1 MPSDSVPARPRLALR
16 LGVTGHRPNRL
27 CDAQLLLLRAKVREA
42 LALVARIAGELQA
55 QPVSAYAQAPPILRI
70 ISPLA
75 EGADRLVAQEA
86 LALHFELE
94 CPLPF
99 GRCEYERDFATE
111 EARCEYRALLARAS
125 SVLELDGT
133 RETAAQEREAYEA
146 VGRTMLK
153 QCDLLLAIWNGE
165 ESLGSGGTGQ
175 VVGEAML
182 LELPIIWIR
191 SDAPHD
197 VSFGTLGDETYAWS
211 PAPAQVRAQLG
222 KSLPLPLSR
231 EPQLLRDYLD
241 ESLPRWPSGLLFG
254 VFRRVITLGSG
265 RPAHSSTD
273 AAAIGQE
280 PWPSGPGRPPAPGW
294 VPADVA
300 TPHAWQHQAWAD
312 RLARH
317 YAGLY
322 RSSFV
327 ANYVCAALAVLFA
340 VLGSAPGAGW
350 AIRLE
355 LALILLILVITLQ
368 SRRRRWHERWL
379 DYRLLA
385 EQLRQLDFVSRLGR
399 VTPSLRVPAH
409 ASFGDPRNSW
419 VQWLNRAL
427 VREAGMASARL
438 DRDYLE
444 HVRQRLLHQ
453 VVEPQARYHA
463 QSAHTYHILNERLH
477 WLATGCFLLSFLG
490 CLLDLGL
497 YAHLP
502 ASLASFW
509 QGGSHI
515 GLTVSAVFFPTFGAA
530 LAGIQSQGEFHRIAR
545 RSEAMVE
552 RLREIARRLA
562 RPDDPWSSATLG
574 AVAEGVAEIMTAEL
588 LDWQF
593 IFHGKPLTLP

>member
-27 CDAQLLLLRAKVREA
+27 CDAQLVLLRAQVRAA
-42 LALVARIAGELQA
+42 LTLVARLAQDVQA
-55 QPVSAYAQAPPILRI
+55 QPASGYAQAPPILRV

-75 EGADRLVAQEA
+75 EGADRLVAHEA
-86 LALHFELE
+86 LALSFELE

-99 GRCEYERDFATE
+99 DRSEYERDFASE
-111 EARCEYRALLARAS
+111 DARCEYRALLAQAT
-125 SVLELDGT
+125 SVLELDGS
-133 RETAAQEREAYEA
+133 RETPAREREAYEV

-175 VVGEAML
+175 VVSEAML

-191 SDAPHD
+191 SDPPHD
-197 VSFGTLGDETYAWS
+197 MAFGTLGEETYSWS
-211 PAPAQVRAQLG
+211 ATPEQVKAQLG
-222 KSLPLPLSR
+222 KALPLPSPR
-231 EPQLLRDYLD
+231 EPQLLQDYLH
-241 ESLPRWPSGLLFG
+241 ESLPHLPSGLLFG
-254 VFRRVITLGSG
+254 AFQRVITLGSS
-265 RPAHSSTD
+265 RPTRSSADD
-273 AAAIGQE
+273 ATTRPVAAPAQRE
-280 PWPSGPGRPPAPGW
+280 RPPVPKW
-294 VPADVA
+294 VPAGEA
-300 TPHAWQHQAWAD
+300 APHAWQHREWAD
-312 RLARH
+312 RLAGH

-327 ANYVCAALAVLFA
+327 ANYACAALAVLFA
-340 VLGSAPGAGW
+340 VLGSAPEAHW
-350 AIRLE
+350 AIRME
-355 LALILLILVITLQ
+355 LVLILLILVITLL
-368 SRRRRWHERWL
+368 SRRQRWHERWL

-419 VQWLNRAL
+419 VHWLNRAL
-427 VREAGMASARL
+427 VREAGMVSARL
-438 DRDYLE
+438 DREYLE
-444 HVRQRLLHQ
+444 AFRRRLLSQ

-463 QSAHTYHILNERLH
+463 QAAHTYHVMHERLH
-477 WLATGCFLLSFLG
+477 WLATGCFLLSFIG

-497 YAHLP
+497 YTRLP

-509 QGGSHI
+509 EGGSHI

-552 RLREIARRLA
+552 RLREIAGRLS
-562 RPDDPWSSATLG
+562 RPDDPWSTAALG
-574 AVAEGVAEIMTAEL
+574 GVAEGVAEIMTAEL